1 MASVTGRE
9 APNMLQV
16 ALDVTFRHSQIRLLR
31 GGGED
36 EVLRLGSEGFL
47 VGAQVYPQAKVVR
60 VGLERYG
67 VNVPEGRLLQ
77 VKSIGLGRIF
87 QVF

>member
-1 MASVTGRE
+1 
-9 APNMLQV
+9 MLQV
-16 ALDVTFRHSQIRLLR
+16 ALDVTFRHSQIRLL
-31 GGGED
+31 GVGDED

-47 VGAQVYPQAKVVR
+47 VGARVYPQAKVVR

-77 VKSIGLGRIF
+77 VRTFGLGNTLSIS
-87 QVF
+87 